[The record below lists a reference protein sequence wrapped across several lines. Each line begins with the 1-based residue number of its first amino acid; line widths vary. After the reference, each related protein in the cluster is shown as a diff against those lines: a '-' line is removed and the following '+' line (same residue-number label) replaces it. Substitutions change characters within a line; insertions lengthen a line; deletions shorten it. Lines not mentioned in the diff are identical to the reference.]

1 MGQSH
6 IRLVLEI
13 VGNHSRKIFIYN
25 LTQNEFDLISREK
38 CNEVS
43 FVANMYIICNR
54 GKIGRKYGDFGYILS
69 LLDAGHFI
77 ENIKCFSIE
86 EKLSFTLDYNPCT
99 SIDMLRLPKPYQIVP
114 LVKLDITDF
123 FVKKQENLWDNE
135 NVNKVKFSDTYTG
148 NKSGSLVDK
157 FIDKVL
163 ESKVPIVEKFSNIRT
178 SVKVK
183 ELLMRTSSQSAQG
196 YSFFPYECPDDVLD
210 EIIDSVK
217 LSLADVTDDLICVQL
232 VMNTDSVRVY
242 EIKRDHVNTKE
253 LNDIDMNSLPH
264 DSLDYVD
271 LKNVSVGVIMYTNC
285 KLYEMNEIWYQYTY
299 IKMGEIA
306 QRISNIC
313 GTKELSARPMKNM
326 NDLYMK
332 NRLMES
338 DSYDPGYFI
347 VIGKSMNDSLKMLM
361 R

>member
-1 MGQSH
+1 MIELTHSLNKKMADRYLYDRYDKFSEENLPSEYFSLDDDS
-6 IRLVLEI
+6 IRVDIPQDETKIKKLMDEVMCLIYMEPDNPYNYHTTYASARGFNSNEIVLEI

-148 NKSGSLVDK
+148 NKSGSLVDQ

-264 DSLDYVD
+264 DSLDR
-271 LKNVSVGVIMYTNC
+271 KSVV
-285 KLYEMNEIWYQYTY
+285 
-299 IKMGEIA
+299 
-306 QRISNIC
+306 
-313 GTKELSARPMKNM
+313 
-326 NDLYMK
+326 
-332 NRLMES
+332 
-338 DSYDPGYFI
+338 
-347 VIGKSMNDSLKMLM
+347 
-361 R
+361 

>member
-1 MGQSH
+1 
-6 IRLVLEI
+6 
-13 VGNHSRKIFIYN
+13 
-25 LTQNEFDLISREK
+25 
-38 CNEVS
+38 
-43 FVANMYIICNR
+43 
-54 GKIGRKYGDFGYILS
+54 
-69 LLDAGHFI
+69 
-77 ENIKCFSIE
+77 
-86 EKLSFTLDYNPCT
+86 
-99 SIDMLRLPKPYQIVP
+99 MLRLPKPYQIVP

-148 NKSGSLVDK
+148 NKSGSLVDQ